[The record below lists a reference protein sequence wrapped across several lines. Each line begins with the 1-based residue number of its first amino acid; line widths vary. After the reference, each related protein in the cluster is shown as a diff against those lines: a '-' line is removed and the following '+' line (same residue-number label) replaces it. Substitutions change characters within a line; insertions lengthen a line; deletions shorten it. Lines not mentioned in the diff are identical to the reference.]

1 MTGGEDRSSC
11 DSGAGLSCLD
21 EDEGDII
28 VDKGDSHYSETA
40 EGSYHGYHYSPD
52 QKEEEP
58 YQPAWFEQEGGGAQ
72 D

>member
-1 MTGGEDRSSC
+1 MRMRETSLLTKEPGQ
-11 DSGAGLSCLD
+11 
-21 EDEGDII
+21 
-28 VDKGDSHYSETA
+28 GDSQYSEPT